1 MTNTFIPTSSQM
13 LILRHALGLRNDD
26 PGVIHKNH
34 FFCRVGSTEHDDCRA
49 LVGAGLMQRHPPDG
63 RTIIE
68 KFSVTEEGWQVALR
82 REVA

>member
-34 FFCRVGSTEHDDCRA
+34 FFCRVGATEHDDCRA
-49 LVGAGLMQRHPPDG
+49 LVAAGLMKQHPRVG
-63 RTIIE
+63 RTE
-68 KFSVTEEGWQVALR
+68 TDQFSVTEEGWQVALR
-82 REVA
+82 KEVA